1 MAPIVDADSVK
12 PYRSP
17 KQRRQWIIAF
27 VVVVLVAGIA
37 AVAYSM
43 MSPREKVYTL
53 SNYETAVVKNAD
65 LVQTTQASGTV
76 ALPLQISIASP
87 EEGYAAGLYVAEGDT
102 VTKGQVLARLKVTSL
117 EEDLEDDRT
126 ALKDAKDAYEKAV
139 AQNRIYVAR
148 AQREI
153 DTLDVTIATETKE
166 RDRLA
171 KLVEISASKK
181 SELET
186 AQETLDASL
195 RSKKE
200 KTLQLEENRT
210 LYALEERALMA
221 TVENDKTLIARLEER
236 ILAATVASPM
246 GGQILSVTDELAV
259 TGSLIEDGTSLFTIA
274 DPTSAI
280 VELEVLEQYS
290 SLLSVGQSV
299 KLTVGSSTFTGR
311 VTNIGK
317 VATQSS
323 DGLGATV
330 VVKVKPEAQND
341 KLLLGNTAVGELV
354 LGTRKGVLQLARG
367 PYLTT
372 GNQRYL
378 YKVEGNTARRSSVT
392 FGTTEGNVVEILE
405 GVKAGDTVVV
415 SGYQNFIDYGTV
427 QLQGGGRK

>member
-1 MAPIVDADSVK
+1 MAPIVDAGSVK

-17 KQRRQWIIAF
+17 KQRRQWIIAL
-27 VVVVLVAGIA
+27 VVVGLTACIA
-37 AVAYSM
+37 AAAYSM
-43 MSPREKVYTL
+43 MTPREKTYTL
-53 SNYETAVVKNAD
+53 ADYETAVVKSAD

-87 EEGYAAGLYVAEGDT
+87 EEGYASGLYVTEGDT
-102 VTKGQVLARLKVTSL
+102 VAKGQVLARLKVTSL

-126 ALKDAKDAYEKAV
+126 ALKDAVDSYEKAV
-139 AQNRIYVAR
+139 AQNGIYIAR
-148 AQREI
+148 ARREI
-153 DTLDVTIATETKE
+153 DTLDVAVAAETRE

-171 KLVEISASKK
+171 RLVEISASKK

-186 AQETLDASL
+186 AQETLDTSL

-200 KTLQLEENRT
+200 KDMQLEENRT

-221 TVENDKTLIARLEER
+221 TVENDKTRIARLEER
-236 ILAATVASPM
+236 IRAATIASPM
-246 GGQILSVTDELAV
+246 DGQILSVTDELAV
-259 TGSLIEDGTSLFTIA
+259 SGSLIEDGTSLFTIA

-299 KLTVGSSTFTGR
+299 KLTVGSVSFTGHI
-311 VTNIGK
+311 TNIGK

-330 VVKVKPEAQND
+330 VVKVKPDARND

-354 LGTRKGVLQLARG
+354 LGTRKGILQLARG

-372 GNQRYL
+372 GNQKCL
-378 YKVEGNTARRSSVT
+378 YKVEGNTARKTSVT
-392 FGTTEGNVVEILE
+392 FGATEGNIVEILE

-415 SGYQNFIDYGTV
+415 SGYQNFIDFGSIR
-427 QLQGGGRK
+427 LQAGGGK